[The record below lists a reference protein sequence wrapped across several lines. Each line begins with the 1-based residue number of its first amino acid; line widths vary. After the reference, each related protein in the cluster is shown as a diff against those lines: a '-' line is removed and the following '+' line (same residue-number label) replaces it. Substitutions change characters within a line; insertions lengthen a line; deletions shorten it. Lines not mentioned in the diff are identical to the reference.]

1 MPERYKFEIQIFQE
15 VNAGVKAVTY
25 SYKQTE
31 FYAKAE
37 ATGIFT
43 SKTKNLLLQENQLVE
58 IKMGPKSE
66 ACAMTCYLEYSKI
79 GKLETLEGTF
89 ISENTKS
96 KNSCGNGRVYLEKVE
111 KTEFVVEDFLKK
123 KAPIAKN
130 PPSKSNITQPK
141 SSSAQAPKTNSTAIS
156 KKPAVKPG
164 AEDNLINQSTSLSN
178 KLETGT
184 HPSNNQAPEKV
195 ETPTEIKP
203 KIHSWDSRNNKLV
216 KEIKTEA
223 QKFTVQLYDNGE
235 IDDDTISVYH
245 NGVKVIDRKRLS
257 YQALEYEVNCISESN
272 KHEIIVAAENQGRI
286 PPNTALAIIIAGK
299 NKYELTLSTTN
310 QTNARIVIE
319 CNAKPPQ

>member
-1 MPERYKFEIQIFQE
+1 MPERYKFEIQIYQE

-58 IKMGPKSE
+58 IKMGPKSQ

-96 KNSCGNGRVYLEKVE
+96 KTNCGNGRVYLERVE
-111 KTEFVVEDFLKK
+111 KTEFVMEDFLKK
-123 KAPIAKN
+123 KAPLAKN
-130 PPSKSNITQPK
+130 P
-141 SSSAQAPKTNSTAIS
+141 APKTNTTQPKNSTGQAT
-156 KKPAVKPG
+156 KKPGVKPG
-164 AEDNLINQSTSLSN
+164 AEDNLMDNSTSISKKVEVGSN
-178 KLETGT
+178 Q
-184 HPSNNQAPEKV
+184 SNNQATEKIGAAA
-195 ETPTEIKP
+195 EIKP
-203 KIHSWDSRNNKLV
+203 SVPSWDSRNNKLV

-245 NGVKVIDRKRLS
+245 NGIKVIDKKRLS
-257 YQALEYEVNCISESN
+257 YQALQYEVNCSSESS
-272 KHEIIVAAENQGRI
+272 KHEIVVVAENQGRI
-286 PPNTALAIIIAGK
+286 PPNTALAIITVGK